1 MKNLN
6 NITRKELILSLI
18 IVYGFASLVTFVST
32 LTNMLDYVGGR
43 WWIAALKALSSI
55 GVFVVSAIVSMEAV
69 ALLVRDDG
77 TEDDRTFLMQ
87 FEASKTSKEE
97 RDKICD
103 YVRHRLPIG
112 SMLIV
117 LPNDISLTEINPEDR
132 RRLEDVK
139 NLLLQDAEKLRK
151 LGEQKVKTGY

>member
-1 MKNLN
+1 MNNLN

-55 GVFVVSAIVSMEAV
+55 GVFVVSAIVSMAVV
-69 ALLVRDDG
+69 ALLVRDDDA
-77 TEDDRTFLMQ
+77 EDSRTFLMR
-87 FEASKTSKEE
+87 FEAKISKEE
-97 RDKICD
+97 RAKIRD
-103 YVRHRLPIG
+103 YVRSRLPIG
-112 SMLIV
+112 STLIV
-117 LPNDISLTEINPEDR
+117 LPNDISLTEINPPSEDC

-151 LGEQKVKTGY
+151 LGERENRIR